1 MDMSDHESFE
11 DRLRSIAKEI
21 SRSVER
27 MSKLDIDGVAESFG
41 VDAAR
46 AREFADAA
54 GQWLSAQIE
63 GEGAP
68 AFFQEKQ
75 AAPER
80 TDTGTPAGNRP
91 GPHPLDMPTD
101 PQGLALS
108 ALDSGRWT
116 VGPGSNVLAG
126 TAEGPGP
133 TDAAELVGDLRARD
147 WITAGGEL
155 TLVGRRA
162 LARWYD
168 SAVGQG
174 PDSAVRDLES
184 PDSDASVDDQ

>member
-1 MDMSDHESFE
+1 MSDHESFE

-27 MSKLDIDGVAESFG
+27 MSKLDIDEVAESFG
-41 VDAAR
+41 VDATR

-54 GQWLSAQIE
+54 GQWFSAQVE
-63 GEGAP
+63 GEGARP
-68 AFFQEKQ
+68 FFQEKKP
-75 AAPER
+75 APDR
-80 TDTGTPAGNRP
+80 DDAGKPAGARP
-91 GPHPLDMPTD
+91 GPHPLDVPTD

-116 VGPGSNVLAG
+116 VGPGSNVL
-126 TAEGPGP
+126 TASAVGPGP
-133 TDAAELVGDLRARD
+133 SDAAELVGDLRARD

-162 LARWYD
+162 LGRWYD
-168 SAVGQG
+168 TATSS
-174 PDSAVRDLES
+174 PDASDLES
-184 PDSDASVDDQ
+184 PDSDAAVDDQ